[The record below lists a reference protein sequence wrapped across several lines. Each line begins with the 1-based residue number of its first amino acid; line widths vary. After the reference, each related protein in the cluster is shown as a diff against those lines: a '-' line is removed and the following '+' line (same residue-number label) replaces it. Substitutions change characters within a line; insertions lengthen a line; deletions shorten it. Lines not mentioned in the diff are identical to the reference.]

1 MRQHIDRRKDENMN
15 LKDIPTSILVQELSE
30 REGVEKTIADP
41 YQDVRVEVNGPAI
54 VLVIID

>member
-1 MRQHIDRRKDENMN
+1 MN